1 MALEIIGAGFGRT
14 GTTSLRVALEHLGF
28 VKCHHM
34 MSLQEQRGLAKAW
47 HDVAL
52 KGARNWDEIFEGFRA
67 TVDWPSTAYYKEL
80 MAHYPDAKVLL
91 TVRDPDAWY
100 QSAAET
106 IFAVDRHIPGWLRWL
121 PQVAT
126 VTEMVRAVIWLGELQ
141 GRFEDPPA
149 AKEIF
154 RRHLEEVKA
163 TVAPERLLVFHV
175 AEGWEPLCEFLGVPV
190 PQDRPFPHVNER
202 ASMKRFMR
210 VLWIVGK
217 LPYFLVA
224 AGLIWLAAGFFL

>member
-80 MAHYPDAKVLL
+80 MAHYPDAKVVL
-91 TVRDPDAWY
+91 TVRDPDAWR

-106 IFAVDRHIPGWLRWL
+106 IFAVDRHIPRWLRWI

-126 VTEMVRAVIWLGELQ
+126 VTEMVHAVIWQGELQ
-141 GRFEDPPA
+141 GRFEDPYA
-149 AKEIF
+149 AKAIF
-154 RRHLEEVKA
+154 RRHLEGVKA

-175 AEGWEPLCEFLGVPV
+175 AEGWEPLCEFLGVSV
-190 PQDRPFPHVNER
+190 PEDRPFPHVNER
-202 ASMKRFMR
+202 ATMKRFLR
-210 VLWIVGK
+210 VLWIIGK
-217 LPYFLVA
+217 LPHVLVA
-224 AGLIWLAAGFFL
+224 AGLIWLAAGCFF

>member
-34 MSLQEQRGLAKAW
+34 MSLQEQRSLAKAW

-52 KGARNWDEIFEGFRA
+52 EGARNWDEIFEGFRA

-80 MAHYPDAKVLL
+80 MAHYPAAKVVL

-106 IFAVDRHIPGWLRWL
+106 IFAVDRHIPRWLRWI

-126 VTEMVRAVIWLGELQ
+126 VTEMVHAVIRQGELQ
-141 GRFEDPPA
+141 GRFEDPRGQGNLPPA
-149 AKEIF
+149 SGRGQGDRCAGALRSSNRPTRK
-154 RRHLEEVKA
+154 VVC
-163 TVAPERLLVFHV
+163 T
-175 AEGWEPLCEFLGVPV
+175 C
-190 PQDRPFPHVNER
+190 DRPDSGPV
-202 ASMKRFMR
+202 
-210 VLWIVGK
+210 
-217 LPYFLVA
+217 
-224 AGLIWLAAGFFL
+224 